1 MANPV
6 NDYNTQIIEEF
17 HANEG
22 KVGGPFDGTTLL
34 LLTHRGAKTGRERT
48 NPLAYIEED
57 GRYFVFGSK
66 GGAST
71 NPDWYHNLRANPDAT
86 IEIGTK
92 KFDVAAEVLTGEERD
107 RVWTRNVRERP
118 AFGDYEKRTSRKIPV
133 IALTRKA

>member
-1 MANPV
+1 MANPM
-6 NDYNTQIIEEF
+6 NDYNQRIIDEF

-22 KVGGPFDGTTLL
+22 KVGGPFEGATML
-34 LLTHRGAKTGRERT
+34 LLTHKGAKTGTERT

-86 IEIGTK
+86 VEIGTQRC
-92 KFDVAAEVLTGEERD
+92 DVTAEVLTGEERD
-107 RVWTRNVRERP
+107 RVWARNVRERP
-118 AFGDYEKRTSRKIPV
+118 TFGEYEKRTSRKIPV
-133 IALTRKA
+133 VALKPKS

>member
-6 NDYNTQIIEEF
+6 NNYNTQIIEEF

-22 KVGGPFDGTTLL
+22 KVGGPFEGTTLL
-34 LLTHRGAKTGRERT
+34 LLTHRGAKTGTVRT
-48 NPLAYIEED
+48 NPLAYIEEE

-86 IEIGTK
+86 IEIGTE
-92 KFDVAAEVLTGEERD
+92 KFDVTAEVLTGEERD

-118 AFGDYEKRTSRKIPV
+118 AFGEYEKRTSRKIPV